1 MAGQRSLITRLI
13 LINGVQLIKEVESF
27 TPPNVKKVMQE
38 TRGGSFIPAE
48 ILVGMEKMA
57 TKVTIK
63 GATKEVLEAYGASQN
78 DPVQID
84 IKESHQDEDGIAIKI
99 SHSMTGEINNISA
112 GDSKMGDLPSHD
124 IEMSVV
130 AYEHLEA
137 GKTVYNIDR
146 NAQILDLGQGDL
158 LAEHRRNI
166 GMP

>member
-1 MAGQRSLITRLI
+1 MAGQRSLITRLV

-48 ILVGMEKMA
+48 IMVGLEKMA
-57 TKVTIK
+57 CKITIK
-63 GATKEVLEAYGASQN
+63 GATKETLEAYGASAD

-84 IKESHQDEDGIAIKI
+84 IKESLQDEDGIKI
-99 SHSMTGEINNISA
+99 AMKYSITGEINNITDA
-112 GDSKMGDLPSHD
+112 DSKMGELPSTD
-124 IEMSVV
+124 IEMSVI
-130 AYEHLEA
+130 AYEKTEN
-137 GKTVYNIDR
+137 GKTIYDIDR

-158 LAEHRRNI
+158 MSEHRSNI

>member
-13 LINGVQLIKEVESF
+13 LINGHQLIKEVEAF

-38 TRGGSFIPAE
+38 TRGGSFIPSE
-48 ILVGMEKMA
+48 IMVGLEKMA
-57 TKVTIK
+57 CKFTIK
-63 GATKEVLEAYGASQN
+63 GATKETLEAYGASAD
-78 DPVQID
+78 DPVQVD
-84 IKESHQDEDGIAIKI
+84 IKESLQDEDGNKVAIAY
-99 SHSMTGEINNISA
+99 SMTGEINNISD

-124 IEMSVV
+124 IEMSLI
-130 AYEHLEA
+130 AYEKTEN
-137 GKTVYNIDR
+137 GKTIYNIDR